1 MRLGLVDI
9 KLRLGKKRGELGK
22 RTIFVEDNE
31 SDAVDYVGGPWPVL
45 HVLA

>member
-9 KLRLGKKRGELGK
+9 KLRLGINRGELGK

-31 SDAVDYVGGPWPVL
+31 SGAVDFAGGSWAVL
-45 HVLA
+45 HVLV